1 MKKAARIVLGLGF
14 GDEGKGLTTDYLCL
28 NSQNPLVVRFNG
40 GHQAGHTVV
49 TKEGHRHMFSNFG
62 AGTFRG
68 VPTYWSSYCTFSP
81 AYFLEEYALL
91 PVRPMLFLDKKAPV
105 TTHYDVLFNRALEA
119 SRGEY
124 RHGSCGLGFGATIE
138 RHYSAPLPLFTED
151 LLQPEVFQKK
161 LKTIRAYYLRKL
173 EQQTKYRFDAFDH
186 DSEDRDFF
194 HDVNNLAYLLSK
206 GVVQLVEEKQ
216 IFSLNQPWS
225 TYIFE
230 GAQGILL
237 DVNFGTQPHVTKSNT
252 TSKNA
257 LDILRRNF
265 AESEIEAEIYYVTR
279 AYLTR
284 HGAGPFPQYDRTIKL
299 INTEGESNKFNE
311 YQEAFKV
318 GYLDIDLLNYA
329 LKCDQ
334 QFSSGLKKH
343 LIVTCLD
350 QLPDYDLH
358 VYKNGIRSQIKPSEL
373 PGFLDCDF
381 VSCKFSSNSCAEFL
395 DPEIK

>member
-1 MKKAARIVLGLGF
+1 MKKAARVVLGLGF

-28 NSQNPLVVRFNG
+28 NSHNPLVVRFNG

-91 PVRPMLFLDKKAPV
+91 PVRPKLLLDKKAPV

-119 SRGEY
+119 SRCEN

-138 RHYSAPLPLFTED
+138 RHWAALPLFVED
-151 LLQPEVFQKK
+151 LFRPEIFKK
-161 LKTIRAYYLRKL
+161 KMVSIRSYYRKKL
-173 EQQTKYRFDAFDH
+173 EQQTKFCFDAFDH

-194 HDVNNLAYLLSK
+194 HDVNDLENLISEGAI
-206 GVVQLVEEKQ
+206 QLTEEKQ
-216 IFSLNQPWS
+216 IFSSDQPWS

-237 DVNFGTQPHVTKSNT
+237 DVNFGFQPHVTKSNT

-257 LDILRRNF
+257 LEILRRNLV
-265 AESEIEAEIYYVTR
+265 ESDMEPEIYYVTR

-284 HGAGPFPQYDRTIKL
+284 HGAGPFPQYDCPIEL
-299 INTEGESNKFNE
+299 INTEEESNQLNE
-311 YQEAFKV
+311 YQGSFKV

-334 QFSSGLKKH
+334 EFSPGLKKH

-350 QLPDYDLH
+350 QLPDSDLF

-373 PGFLDCDF
+373 PGLLDCDF
-381 VSCKFSSNSCAEFL
+381 VSYKFSYNSCAEFL
-395 DPEIK
+395 NSEKG